1 MPEEIA
7 LKKQAAA
14 LRAYLA
20 TLTDKVARKA
30 ALADLAQLEMRQTIA
45 EEARR
50 RFLMRHNRPRERFSQ
65 LRPCTFPALTVHSAP
80 NG

>member
-1 MPEEIA
+1 MPEEIT

-14 LRAYLA
+14 LRAYPA
-20 TLTDKVARKA
+20 TLTNEAARKA
-30 ALADLAQLEMRQTIA
+30 AMADLAQLERRQAIA
-45 EEARR
+45 EAARR
-50 RFLMRHNRPRERFSQ
+50 RFLMRQDRPRERFSQ